1 MMITQKSHN
10 KEQRQTQQ
18 RSDWAKFHTQ
28 KRNEREIA
36 AQGPFNGSFYQS
48 QRGQTSSSL
57 GMQGILNSGN
67 YAYVPKGGCLTM
79 SQASKLRT

>member
-48 QRGQTSSSL
+48 QRG
-57 GMQGILNSGN
+57 
-67 YAYVPKGGCLTM
+67 
-79 SQASKLRT
+79 